1 MMFRLLMPIAWV
13 ITASIA
19 SAANCPFCTAVS
31 QTLRQEMAQ
40 TDVVVLASFLSTE
53 SDSVAKFEVKRILK
67 GGELTEVG
75 STFSANFFGKAQAD
89 QAFIVMGVG
98 PNQILWSAPLKVN
111 DKVQAYVDEVLKLP
125 TDNSKARLKFFI
137 SQLSNSDP
145 IISRDVFDEFASA
158 SYAEMIELK
167 DQYDRDQLLKWI
179 QDVTIAP
186 DRRKLYMV
194 MLGICGKAEDAD
206 ILEQLMKSD
215 DIGRQAGLDALIAC
229 YLTLK
234 GEKGLP
240 LIEEKYL
247 AKENIPYL
255 EIYSA
260 ITAIRFHGSD
270 AGVID
275 RKRLAKSFHIIL
287 DRPKFADLVIPDLA
301 RWEDWTQV
309 DKIVELFMNAEKND
323 TQFVKEQVIKY
334 LRVCPLLEAAKHL
347 AVLKEMDPATYRRAV
362 QFFPLPSDGTQLPAR
377 NDFSDI
383 SSNSSNNWAGGTTLA
398 AAVPTTLPVNEQTVG
413 VVDPVNLV
421 SLASVVGTFAATLWI
436 GMWLT
441 ITGAGRQPVWLLALV
456 RR

>member
-1 MMFRLLMPIAWV
+1 MPIAWV

-31 QTLRQEMAQ
+31 QTFRQEMAQ
-40 TDVVVLASFLSTE
+40 TDVVVLASFLSAQ
-53 SDSVAKFEVKRILK
+53 SDSVATFEVKRIFK
-67 GGELTEVG
+67 GGELAAVG
-75 STFSANFFGKAQAD
+75 STFSANFFGEAKAD
-89 QAFIVMGVG
+89 QSFIVMGVG
-98 PNQILWSAPLKVN
+98 PNEILWSAPLKAN
-111 DKVQAYVDEVLKLP
+111 DKVQAYFDEVLKLP

-145 IISRDVFDEFASA
+145 TIARDVFDEFASA

-167 DQYDRDQLLKWI
+167 DQYDREQLLKWI
-179 QDVTIAP
+179 QDVTISP

-194 MLGICGKAEDAD
+194 MLGICGKVEDAD

-215 DIGRQAGLDALIAC
+215 DVNRQAGLDALIAC

-270 AGVID
+270 ARVID

-301 RWEDWTQV
+301 RWEDWTQM
-309 DKIVELFMNAEKND
+309 DKIVQLFMDAEKNE

-334 LRVCPLLEAAKHL
+334 LRVCPLPEAAKHL

-362 QFFPLPSDGTQLPAR
+362 QFFPLPSDGTQLPSR
-377 NDFSDI
+377 KDFSDI
-383 SSNSSNNWAGGTTLA
+383 SSNSSNHWADGTTLA
-398 AAVPTTLPVNEQTVG
+398 AATSAALPNQQMVG
-413 VVDPVNLV
+413 VVEPVNLV

-441 ITGAGRQPVWLLALV
+441 ITGAGRQPAWLLALV